1 MSEKPQSSF
10 VSAPVCPRFFKP
22 GRQPTDLEM
31 SVCHDIDNALSFFV
45 EINKPMEAL
54 ESLLDATKTLE
65 RIIQDRQEQK
75 KSSQWQRVPESLLDL
90 ENLEDGA
97 YYMYG
102 KLKNKYHSGPEW
114 QHYDNGYEIIY
125 AVKFGRKFNQISVV
139 LSTGISPDLGGLS
152 ITPEYYMK
160 AEEWPKPP
168 EKAGKDEKTG

>member
-10 VSAPVCPRFFKP
+10 VSAPVCPRFFRP

-31 SVCHDIDNALSFFV
+31 SVCHDIDCALSFFV

-75 KSSQWQRVPESLLDL
+75 KSSQWQPMPESKFD
-90 ENLEDGA
+90 LEDGN
-97 YYMYG
+97 YFMYG
-102 KLKNKYHSGPEW
+102 KIKNEYKGGWPCWSH
-114 QHYDNGYEIIY
+114 HDNNYEIIH
-125 AVKFGRKFNQISVV
+125 VIKVLRTFKQIST
-139 LSTGISPDLGGLS
+139 SISVGVIPDCGNIS
-152 ITPEYYMK
+152 IMPEYYMK

-168 EKAGKDEKTG
+168 AKEGLDEKNG